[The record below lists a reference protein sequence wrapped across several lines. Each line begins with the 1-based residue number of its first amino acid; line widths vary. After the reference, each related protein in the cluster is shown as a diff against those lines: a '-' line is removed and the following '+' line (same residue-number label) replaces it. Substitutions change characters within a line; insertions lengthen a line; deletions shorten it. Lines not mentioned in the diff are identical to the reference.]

1 MHVPRMQP
9 ARCRVRKR
17 NPDPRSGIAVPN
29 PQGGAADLDESTL
42 MVLRR
47 HWAFIHENACAATDL
62 PERYL
67 IGAMRRPSRST
78 RLLRSLTALVTVW
91 CLGCSAFDPF
101 ITSLIPGGSRMMVC
115 ASEGPETV
123 QSVMQDHASISAP
136 ADRDAGDGATC
147 GCGSCNAPAPTG
159 FVVAAPPRP
168 VPYQAIADPLTPPSV
183 ARTPLVPPPQRA
195 A

>member
-1 MHVPRMQP
+1 MVRGTNVPSPVICTSPGQ
-9 ARCRVRKR
+9 RV
-17 NPDPRSGIAVPN
+17 
-29 PQGGAADLDESTL
+29 ADKALQMSWNESWDSSTADGF
-42 MVLRR
+42 RR
-47 HWAFIHENACAATDL
+47 RLPFVRTRRAATDL

-91 CLGCSAFDPF
+91 CLGCSAFDPL

-123 QSVMQDHASISAP
+123 QSVTQHHASISAP

-168 VPYQAIADPLTPPSV
+168 VPHQAIADPLTPPSV